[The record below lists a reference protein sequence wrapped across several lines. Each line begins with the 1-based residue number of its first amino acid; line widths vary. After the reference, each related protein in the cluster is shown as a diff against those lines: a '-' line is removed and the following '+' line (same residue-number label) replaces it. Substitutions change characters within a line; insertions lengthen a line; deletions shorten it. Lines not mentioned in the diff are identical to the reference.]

1 MFEFLFNH
9 SREAF
14 SKGEVVLASPLPV
27 WLLWSVCAGLG
38 LLCAIWLIRRR
49 RDLAAHRLAAIWI
62 LQGAMLGIL
71 AVLVWQPALRIEE
84 LRTGDNIIA
93 LLLDVSGSMGQK
105 EPDAIRLEN
114 ARAVLHESEL
124 ARALQARYAIRRF
137 QFAEDAEPV
146 EDYTAPPVAAGSTG
160 LGKALLNVLRLSRN
174 ASLAAVVVASDGSD
188 NSGRLDRNML
198 AEIAAFGVP
207 VHAIGI
213 GALTLP
219 GDIELEDVE
228 LPERA
233 LPGTNVTASVAIRH
247 DAPVK
252 TRVKVYDGEEF
263 LAARELELS
272 GDSAVTTTMIDFNA
286 PEKGIHD
293 LRFSLENL
301 PDEANILNNSR
312 GRALEVA
319 DRTYR
324 ILYIEGEPRWE
335 YKFLRRA
342 LEDDPGL
349 NLATLLRVSTNKF
362 YRQGI
367 ENETELAEGFPTERT
382 ELFKFDALMIGS
394 IEAPHFSKAQQ
405 ELIRDFVSI
414 RGGSLMMI
422 AGPNG
427 LGDGGWGNS
436 ALSEALPA
444 RLDAKPPAF
453 IRERAR
459 VGLTPIGRNSPMLHF
474 SEDAV
479 ANLKQWNEL
488 PEIADHQAMGALRPA
503 AVSLLSSHAAQ
514 GEQPLLV
521 MQPYGRGR
529 SYILA
534 TGGTWRWQMGL
545 PKEDQRHETFWR
557 QLARGLVN
565 DVPERFELST
575 RLADER
581 VKVQARLY
589 DENYEPARDLAVTAV
604 VTPPAGDPVTLE
616 LRSVPG
622 QPGLLEA
629 EYLPDASG
637 LYHLEAI
644 ARRGEEPLE
653 STTRALRFDQGDAE
667 HFRLRQDR
675 TMLESIAAATGGRYW
690 QADDLDRLP
699 DVIKHSGAGI
709 TERLLL
715 PLWNAPAWFIL
726 LLLLKSAEWLLRRR
740 WRTI

>member
-14 SKGEVVLASPLPV
+14 SKGEVVLAGTLPA
-27 WLLWSVCAGLG
+27 WLLWAVCAGLA

-71 AVLVWQPALRIEE
+71 AVLAWQPALRIEE

-93 LLLDVSGSMGQK
+93 LLLDISGSMDQK
-105 EPDAIRLEN
+105 EPDVTRLES
-114 ARAVLHESEL
+114 ARALLHESEL
-124 ARALQARYAIRRF
+124 ARALETRYAVRRF
-137 QFAEDAEPV
+137 QFASDAEPV
-146 EDYTAPPVAAGSTG
+146 ENYAVPPVAAGSTD
-160 LGKALLNVLRLSRN
+160 LGKALLNVMRLSRN

-188 NSGRLDRNML
+188 NSGRLDRDML

-252 TRVKVYDGEEF
+252 TRIKVYDGEEF
-263 LAARELELS
+263 LAAQELELS

-301 PDEANILNNSR
+301 PDEANLRNNSR

-349 NLATLLRVSTNKF
+349 DLVTLLRVSPNKF

-367 ENETELAEGFPTERT
+367 ENADELAEGFPTARA

-394 IEAPHFSKAQQ
+394 IEAPHFSKEQQ

-436 ALSEALPA
+436 AVSEVLPA
-444 RLDAKPPAF
+444 RLDVKAPAF
-453 IRERAR
+453 VRERAK
-459 VGLTPIGRNSPMLHF
+459 VSLTPIGGNTPMLHF
-474 SEDAV
+474 SGDAED
-479 ANLKQWNEL
+479 NLKQWNEL
-488 PEIADHQAMGALRPA
+488 PEIADHQAMGDLRPA
-503 AVSLLSSHAAQ
+503 AVSLLQIHAAQ

-529 SYILA
+529 SYLLA

-565 DVPERFELST
+565 DVPNRFELSA
-575 RLADER
+575 RLVDER
-581 VKVQARLY
+581 VTIQARLY
-589 DENYEPARDLAVTAV
+589 DENYEPARDLAVTTV
-604 VTPPAGDPVTLE
+604 VTPPAGDPVTIE

-637 LYHLEAI
+637 LYQLEAI

-667 HFRLRQDR
+667 NFRLRQDR

-690 QADDLDRLP
+690 QADELGQLP
-699 DVIKHSGAGI
+699 DVIQHSGAGI

-726 LLLLKSAEWLLRRR
+726 LLFLKSAEWLLRRR